1 MLRESTILLDLDVI
15 LETAKSEQS
24 GMSKSEMV
32 EAGTKEVKVAEVG
45 EFGVGPVSKEFESFS
60 LKRSSQS
67 LESILN
73 LFKVGMLGSATFSSS
88 S

>member
-1 MLRESTILLDLDVI
+1 
-15 LETAKSEQS
+15 
-24 GMSKSEMV
+24 MSKSEMV

-45 EFGVGPVSKEFESFS
+45 EFGVGPVSKESESFS

>member
-45 EFGVGPVSKEFESFS
+45 EFGVGPVSK
-60 LKRSSQS
+60 
-67 LESILN
+67 
-73 LFKVGMLGSATFSSS
+73 
-88 S
+88 